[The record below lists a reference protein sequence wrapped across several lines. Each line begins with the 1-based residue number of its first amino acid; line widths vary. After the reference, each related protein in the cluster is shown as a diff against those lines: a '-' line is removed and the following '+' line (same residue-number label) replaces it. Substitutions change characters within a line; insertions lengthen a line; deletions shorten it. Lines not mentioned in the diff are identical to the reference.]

1 MDALQFLIDTIEKL
15 MNDPGL
21 FENYQKELTTLYID
35 HADNQH
41 VVSNAIELFFNHV
54 SYIPIPKTYQIV
66 FKYNL
71 FLRLSYSQ

>member
-1 MDALQFLIDTIEKL
+1 MNALQFLVDTITKL

-35 HADNQH
+35 HAENQH

-54 SYIPIPKTYQIV
+54 SMR
-66 FKYNL
+66 FSSL
-71 FLRLSYSQ
+71 FLPYLPRGK

>member
-1 MDALQFLIDTIEKL
+1 MNALHFLIDTIEKL
-15 MNDPGL
+15 IHDPGQ

-54 SYIPIPKTYQIV
+54 RNDFEKKIHT
-66 FKYNL
+66 
-71 FLRLSYSQ
+71 